1 MYVCRAGAALS
12 FPRMV
17 AEGEPG
23 SLVKVVYLLVLAA
36 SWGMQCWV
44 TFVAGFVMI
53 RGVPRHTF
61 GLVQSKLFPFYGHI
75 VMCISFLNLTIYASY
90 HPRELLSTSES
101 LQIALFFISLILS
114 ALNARWFSPAI
125 TKAMFKMQE
134 IEREH
139 GLGGEIGLKAN
150 IEGYKLLRE
159 KDPKYLALR
168 KTFFRYHGISSLCNL
183 VSLLCNGAN
192 LVFTA
197 LLLPTV

>member
-1 MYVCRAGAALS
+1 
-12 FPRMV
+12 MV
-17 AEGEPG
+17 SEGEPG
-23 SLVKVVYLLVLAA
+23 SLVKVVYLLVLSA

-75 VMCISFLNLTIYASY
+75 VLCFSFLNLAVYAAY
-90 HPRELLSTSES
+90 HPRELLSATES
-101 LQIALFFISLILS
+101 AQIALFFISLILS
-114 ALNARWFSPAI
+114 ALNARWFSPAT
-125 TKAMFKMQE
+125 TKAMFKMQD

-139 GLGGEIGLKAN
+139 GLGGEIGMSAN
-150 IEGYKLLRE
+150 IEGYKRLRE
-159 KDPKYLALR
+159 KDPKYQALR

-183 VSLLCNGAN
+183 ATLLCNGAN

-197 LLLPTV
+197 QLLPTI

>member
-1 MYVCRAGAALS
+1 MS
-12 FPRMV
+12 
-17 AEGEPG
+17 AEGDPG
-23 SLVKVVYLLVLAA
+23 SLVKVVYLLVLSA

-53 RGVPRHTF
+53 RGVPRHMF

-75 VMCISFLNLTIYASY
+75 VLCASFVNLAVFAAY

-101 LQIALFFISLILS
+101 VQIALFFMSLVLS
-114 ALNARWFSPAI
+114 ALNARWFSPAT

-139 GLGGEIGLKAN
+139 GLGGEIGLSAN
-150 IEGYKLLRE
+150 IEGYKRLRE
-159 KDPKYLALR
+159 KDPKYQALR
-168 KTFFRYHGISSLCNL
+168 KSFMRYHGISSLCNL

-197 LLLPTV
+197 LLLTTI